1 MKVLDNASVKRS
13 DICTPQKSEELN
25 HKGIWHQHRSRNH
38 EDTEQIPNM
47 PDSYASF
54 IIYASFV
61 QLNLISSPELLIPI
75 FN

>member
-1 MKVLDNASVKRS
+1 MPK
-13 DICTPQKSEELN
+13 KSEDLDR
-25 HKGIWHQHRSRNH
+25 KGFWYQHCSGNH
-38 EDTEQIPNM
+38 EDTEQTPSM

-61 QLNLISSPELLIPI
+61 QLNLISSPELLIPL